1 MLSSAD
7 WISRASYA
15 CVLNGNPRVAWR
27 LHRPTGRV
35 FSIVHQ
41 DSWKFGSL
49 LLLASEI
56 RLPGHS
62 DQGEVA
68 TSAQE
73 NSVTL

>member
-1 MLSSAD
+1 
-7 WISRASYA
+7 
-15 CVLNGNPRVAWR
+15 
-27 LHRPTGRV
+27 V